1 MTKTLLALQPLA
13 RSAVRNAPS
22 LARTNAATAISR
34 SLHRQVKTAS
44 MLLQAAKRF
53 PDYDLTRGR
62 LVKSSARVL
71 TQAEAQLWQ
80 VSLEQA
86 EVLSIAS
93 EVEELWF
100 AIDAVS

>member
-22 LARTNAATAISR
+22 LARANAATAISR
-34 SLHRQVKTAS
+34 SLQRQVKTAW

-53 PDYDLTRGR
+53 PDYDLSRER
-62 LVKSSARVL
+62 FVKSSARVL

-80 VSLEQA
+80 VRLEEA

-93 EVEELWF
+93 EVEGLWF
-100 AIDAVS
+100 AIDALS